1 MDSSARAAGALLPS
15 SRSRHQTSSPDLRGY
30 RPAGAGPAR
39 IGRARSRSPRI
50 RGGLTGWGHSGH
62 WTNSIYEPSSQQLR
76 DELQLQD
83 IEQDMHHYLQE
94 QQPDQQQQ
102 QQQRPDWVY
111 EVMQEERRLTGAD
124 LDGAEGGQDHARSQS
139 EA

>member
-1 MDSSARAAGALLPS
+1 
-15 SRSRHQTSSPDLRGY
+15 
-30 RPAGAGPAR
+30 
-39 IGRARSRSPRI
+39 
-50 RGGLTGWGHSGH
+50 
-62 WTNSIYEPSSQQLR
+62 
-76 DELQLQD
+76 
-83 IEQDMHHYLQE
+83 MHHYLQE
-94 QQPDQQQQ
+94 QRPDQQQQ